1 MIYFDCLNIKVLQY
15 EANVLVLC
23 FIEICLNYINLKQL
37 RFLGTILMLKQIWGN
52 EVNMQ
57 GKIGLLMNCMH

>member
-23 FIEICLNYINLKQL
+23 FIKICLNYVNLKQL